1 MPLLFH
7 DLLLPP
13 GEWGLWSITESEDW
27 LRGRLA
33 LFPREEEQLRC
44 IKGEERRREFLAARQ
59 LLHHMSGRSA
69 RAELV
74 KDTDGKPHL
83 PDSKF
88 FVSISH
94 TVGYSAAVAHP
105 RPCGID
111 VQRIVP
117 RIVNLAPKFV
127 GAGERK
133 QLTEEKELEQL
144 HLIWAA
150 KEAIYKAYGRRQLD
164 FKRNLSVE
172 LGEQPTGRL
181 RRGAVRMDFE
191 LAYKIYPTFVLVAAV
206 QCGLRPR

>member
-7 DLLLPP
+7 DSLLPP

-27 LRGRLA
+27 LRGQCK
-33 LFPREEEQLRC
+33 LFPREEDQLLY

-59 LLHHMSGRSA
+59 LLHVMSGRRE

-74 KDTDGKPHL
+74 KDEDGKPHL

-105 RPCGID
+105 QPCGID

-117 RIVNLAPKFV
+117 RIVKLAPKFV

-133 QLTEEKELEQL
+133 QLTEKEELEQL

-150 KEAIYKAYGRRQLD
+150 KEAMYKAYGRRQLD
-164 FKRNLSVE
+164 FKRNLFVE
-172 LGEQPTGRL
+172 LGETATGRL
-181 RRGAVRMDFE
+181 RRGAVGMDFE